1 MVYVASLLF
10 SDGMMIQLSKAVK
23 KLRQGARVISL
34 RKIPTLTEDGE
45 IPSQSEQGVTAS
57 INGGNIPSRSG
68 RGVPVPVEGGEISYQ
83 SEQRVPPFL
92 EGGEV
97 PSQSERDIPSLTGI
111 GSGGIPRQL
120 ERGVLAPI
128 AGGEMPSQSERRDEG
143 GSQCDSGSGRATMR
157 QPALRLLHE
166 GMFRMSWQMARV
178 YIYVRT

>member
-97 PSQSERDIPSLTGI
+97 PSQSER
-111 GSGGIPRQL
+111 
-120 ERGVLAPI
+120 
-128 AGGEMPSQSERRDEG
+128 RDEG

>member
-45 IPSQSEQGVTAS
+45 IPSQSEQGQEVTAS
-57 INGGNIPSRSG
+57 IKRGNTPSRSG
-68 RGVPVPVEGGEISYQ
+68 RGVPVPIEGGEISYQ

-97 PSQSERDIPSLTGI
+97 PSQSERDIPPLTGI
-111 GSGGIPRQL
+111 GSEGIPSQL
-120 ERGVLAPI
+120 ERGVPAPI
-128 AGGEMPSQSERRDEG
+128 AGG
-143 GSQCDSGSGRATMR
+143 ATMR